1 MRHTLTPDHVPS
13 RFRRRLATLC
23 LLPFLLKAVPAA
35 AASFDDL
42 AGRYSVGERSS
53 VTFSISGGLVPTV
66 HGSFRS
72 FSGTFDLDPVHAE
85 RSSVT
90 FSVVPG
96 SVTTGVTPLDSLLRS
111 STVFDAANHPTIHFA
126 STAVRRTSETTAE
139 VDGLLTLK
147 GQTLAEHFTV
157 TLTGHTDGRPVFH
170 VVGRV
175 ARSAFGMSIGRPF
188 YSDDVVFDLAVDGH
202 RLRAGS

>member
-1 MRHTLTPDHVPS
+1 MRHPLPNHAGL
-13 RFRRRLATLC
+13 RRRLTTLF
-23 LLPFLLKAVPAA
+23 LLPLLLGTVPAG
-35 AASFDDL
+35 AASFDGL
-42 AGRYSVGERSS
+42 AGRYAVGARSS
-53 VTFSISGGLVPTV
+53 VTFAISGTLVPTV
-66 HGSFRS
+66 HGNFRS

-90 FSVVPG
+90 FSVASG
-96 SVTTGVTPLDSLLRS
+96 SVTTGIAPLDSLLRS
-111 STVFDAANHPTIHFA
+111 SAVFDAADHPAIRFA

-157 TLTGHTDGRPVFH
+157 TLTGHSEGRPEFH

-175 ARSAFGMSIGRPF
+175 ARSAFGMSIGRPL
-188 YSDDVVFDLAVDGH
+188 YSDDVVFDLAVDGRH
-202 RLRAGS
+202 LRAAG

>member
-1 MRHTLTPDHVPS
+1 MRHPLPNHAPS
-13 RFRRRLATLC
+13 CFRRRLTILL
-23 LLPFLLKAVPAA
+23 LLPLLLGTVPAG

-42 AGRYSVGERSS
+42 AGLYAVGDRSS
-53 VTFSISGGLVPTV
+53 VTFSISGALVPTV

-72 FSGTFDLDPVHAE
+72 FSGAFHLDPVHAE

-90 FSVVPG
+90 FSVASG
-96 SVTTGVTPLDSLLRS
+96 SVATGITPLDSLLRS
-111 STVFDAANHPTIHFA
+111 SAVFDAADHPAIRFA

-157 TLTGHTDGRPVFH
+157 TLTGHDDGRPEFH

-175 ARSAFGMSIGRPF
+175 ARSAFGMSIGRPL
-188 YSDDVVFDLAVDGH
+188 YSDDVVFDLAVDGRH
-202 RLRAGS
+202 LRAAG

>member
-1 MRHTLTPDHVPS
+1 MRHPLPNHTPS
-13 RFRRRLATLC
+13 RFRRRLTILS
-23 LLPFLLKAVPAA
+23 LLPLLLGAAPAG
-35 AASFDDL
+35 AASFDGL
-42 AGRYSVGERSS
+42 AGRYAVGERSS
-53 VTFSISGGLVPTV
+53 VTFSISGTLVPTV
-66 HGSFRS
+66 HGSFRG

-90 FSVVPG
+90 FSVAAG
-96 SVTTGVTPLDSLLRS
+96 SVVTGIAPLDSLLRS
-111 STVFDAANHPTIHFA
+111 SAVFDAADHPAIRFA

-157 TLTGHTDGRPVFH
+157 TLTGHDDGRPEFH

-175 ARSAFGMSIGRPF
+175 ARSAFGMSIGRPL
-188 YSDDVVFDLAVDGH
+188 YSDDVVFDLAVDGRH
-202 RLRAGS
+202 LRTAG